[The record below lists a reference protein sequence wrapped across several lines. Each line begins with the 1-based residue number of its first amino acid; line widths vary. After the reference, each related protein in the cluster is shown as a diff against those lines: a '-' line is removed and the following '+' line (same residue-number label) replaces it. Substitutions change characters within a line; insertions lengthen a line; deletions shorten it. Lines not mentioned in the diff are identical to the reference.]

1 MHRVLVIDDEASVR
15 VALRL
20 SLEHLGLHVEEA
32 ENGREGLRKAHER
45 IPALIVCDLDMP
57 VMNGFETLK
66 RIRTDKALH
75 EVPVIIVSGML
86 TGDSERR
93 VMNLGANAVLPKP
106 FPLDELEA
114 FVRRFLNAD
123 GKSP

>member
-57 VMNGFETLK
+57 VMDGFETLK

-114 FVRRFLNAD
+114 FVRHFLNAD